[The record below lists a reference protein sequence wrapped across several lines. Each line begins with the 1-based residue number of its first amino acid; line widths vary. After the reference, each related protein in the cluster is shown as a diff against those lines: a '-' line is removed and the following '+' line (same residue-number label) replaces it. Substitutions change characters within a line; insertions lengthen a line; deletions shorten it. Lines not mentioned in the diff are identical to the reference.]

1 MNNKEKKVLI
11 NILVICLYFIW
22 PYFLG
27 AITNLFNLSEILYL
41 YISLIFNFILLF
53 IVIYVYKETLNKYYD
68 NLNKKF
74 KSNILKSLKIFSIG
88 LIIYILF
95 NTLFGI
101 IDIPVLSSQNSRIEI
116 FKKIPVMFV
125 LSTLFYYP
133 MIEELVFKMSFKEI
147 IKNKWMFIIVTG
159 IFNAF
164 FQIVFS
170 ITNSTDLLYI
180 LPYSVFYGS
189 LSYIYYKTDNI
200 IYPIIFRIC
209 YNLIPCVIYVIDLVY

>member
-22 PYFLG
+22 PYFLV

-133 MIEELVFKMSFKEI
+133 VIEELVFKMSFKEI

-159 IFNAF
+159 LFNAF

-189 LSYIYYKTDNI
+189 LSYIYFKTDNI

>member
-1 MNNKEKKVLI
+1 
-11 NILVICLYFIW
+11 
-22 PYFLG
+22 
-27 AITNLFNLSEILYL
+27 
-41 YISLIFNFILLF
+41 
-53 IVIYVYKETLNKYYD
+53 
-68 NLNKKF
+68 
-74 KSNILKSLKIFSIG
+74 
-88 LIIYILF
+88 
-95 NTLFGI
+95 
-101 IDIPVLSSQNSRIEI
+101 
-116 FKKIPVMFV
+116 MFV

-133 MIEELVFKMSFKEI
+133 VIEELVFKMSFKEI

-189 LSYIYYKTDNI
+189 LSYIYFKTDNI